1 MKRLLLGVWLICL
14 MLAGTQAFADL
25 NGATVTVN
33 YLFPTIGTID
43 QTLGT
48 GTVTGAGFTV
58 NSFGE
63 HDYTTFPTDI
73 TLTNVA
79 GTDVFFL
86 TASFNGYQLIVD
98 SGGTSITGVT
108 IAVNNVPGFNASLIT
123 FDTTDVWVNMQGLT
137 TSPGLAWQL
146 DLQFG
151 TVPEPG
157 TLALMGTGLLGI
169 IGVARRFIGIGR

>member
-1 MKRLLLGVWLICL
+1 MKRLVLAVCLIVVMLPGV
-14 MLAGTQAFADL
+14 QAFADL

-33 YLFPTIGTID
+33 YLFPDINTIFE
-43 QTLGT
+43 TLGT
-48 GTVTGAGFTV
+48 GTVTGGGFTV
-58 NSFGE
+58 NSFGQ

-73 TLTNVA
+73 TLTNVQ

-98 SGGTSITGVT
+98 SGGSPITGVT
-108 IAVNNVPGFNASLIT
+108 IAVNNVPGFDASRIT
-123 FDTTDVWVNMQGLT
+123 FDATDVWVNMQSLT

-157 TLALMGTGLLGI
+157 TLALMGTGFLGI
-169 IGVARRFIGIGR
+169 IGIFRRRIGK